1 MFIREVTD
9 FIIQEY
15 SQTIIDNPSDFPYT
29 SHHYV
34 FLPEKKLVFHLI
46 SLNNT
51 QTLDFLVLTE
61 WFLKENIKIIHLWED
76 VWLSKTKIVKS
87 RIESLLGKS
96 KTIPARLTKLRRIDK
111 PTLDVFLNENH
122 LQGTT
127 NAKLKYGLF
136 LPKKYFRILENEPDN
151 EELLVAVASFS
162 NGRNVVRENIK
173 FRSYE
178 MIRFANLCGFTVVGG
193 FNKIIKGF
201 IEEHK
206 PDDIM
211 TYADRDWSDGGSY
224 EKLGF
229 ERIGETPP
237 QLFYYDALEQK
248 RIYSE
253 TGDIR
258 VCNINIWNTGNLKY
272 LMKLR

>member
-1 MFIREVTD
+1 MFIQEIKD
-9 FIIQEY
+9 FIVQEY
-15 SQTIIDNPSDFPYT
+15 SQTIIDNPADFPYT
-29 SHHYV
+29 PHHYA
-34 FLPEKKLVFHLI
+34 FLPEKKLIFHLI
-46 SLNNT
+46 SLDKVQNK
-51 QTLDFLVLTE
+51 DFLTLTN
-61 WFLKENIKIIHLWED
+61 WFSDRNLKIVHLWED
-76 VWLSKTKIVKS
+76 VWLSKTEIVKS
-87 RIESLLGKS
+87 RIQSLLGKS

-136 LPKKYFRILENEPDN
+136 LPKKYFRILDNEPNN

-162 NGRNVVRENIK
+162 NGRNVVRGNVK
-173 FRSYE
+173 YRSYE

-193 FNKIIKGF
+193 FHKIIKGF
-201 IEEHK
+201 VEEHK

-211 TYADRDWSDGGSY
+211 TYADRDWSDGSSY

-237 QLFYYDALEQK
+237 QLFYFDSAQQK
-248 RIYSE
+248 RVYATE
-253 TGDIR
+253 N
-258 VCNINIWNTGNLKY
+258 VNICNTGNLKY
-272 LMKLR
+272 LLKLR